1 MTHGRKE
8 MKWMV
13 IDMHVHPAFIE
24 EIGFS
29 EEKLEY
35 NRQILGLY
43 KTDEFGLNQW
53 RRDCAVSGIDRLCVL
68 PLSLPVEA
76 GGGTITN
83 GQVAELVKLCPDML
97 IGFASVNPNEQGAV
111 ERLEYAFTELGLKGV
126 KLHPSKQKF
135 YPGDSF
141 MEPVYQI
148 CEKYNKPII
157 FHSGVSMEP
166 GTLVKY
172 AHPLEFEEVAY
183 RHPKL
188 RICLA
193 HFGWPWVKEV
203 CMLMLKYPNVYTDTA
218 MLYFD
223 NPKEFYH
230 QCMEVDIGPHW
241 IDRSLRHQVM
251 FGSDDPRLEQRRM
264 ICAIREMDMREST
277 KELILGGNAL
287 EFLGGI

>member
-1 MTHGRKE
+1 
-8 MKWMV
+8 MKRMV

-24 EIGFS
+24 EAGFS
-29 EEKLEY
+29 KEKLEY

-43 KTDEFGLNQW
+43 KTEEFGIDQW
-53 RRDCAVSGIDRLCVL
+53 RRDCEVAKIDRLCIL
-68 PLSLPVEA
+68 PLALSKEA
-76 GGGTITN
+76 GEGTMTN
-83 GQVAELVKLCPDML
+83 EQTAELVKKAKGML
-97 IGFASVNPNEQGAV
+97 IGFASVDPSRTDAV
-111 ERLEYAFTELGLKGV
+111 EVLEYAFTDLRLKGL
-126 KLHPSKQKF
+126 KLHPSKQKI
-135 YPGDSF
+135 YPSDKRLL
-141 MEPVYQI
+141 PIYQI
-148 CEKYNKPII
+148 CEKYNKPVI

-183 RHPKL
+183 RHPNL

-264 ICAIREMDMREST
+264 IQAIRNMNMREST
-277 KELILGGNAL
+277 KELILGGNAV
-287 EFLGGI
+287 EFLGGM

>member
-1 MTHGRKE
+1 
-8 MKWMV
+8 MKRMV

-24 EIGFS
+24 EAGFS
-29 EEKLEY
+29 KEKLEY
-35 NRQILGLY
+35 NRQVLGLY
-43 KTDEFGLNQW
+43 KTEEFGIDQW
-53 RRDCAVSGIDRLCVL
+53 RRDCEVAKIDRLCIL
-68 PLSLPVEA
+68 PLALSKET
-76 GGGTITN
+76 GEGTMTN
-83 GQVAELVKLCPDML
+83 EQTAELVKKDKDML
-97 IGFASVNPNEQGAV
+97 IGFASVDPSRSDAV
-111 ERLEYAFTELGLKGV
+111 EALEYAFTDLQLKGL
-126 KLHPSKQKF
+126 KLHPSKQKI
-135 YPGDSF
+135 YPSDKRLL
-141 MEPVYQI
+141 PIYQI
-148 CEKYNKPII
+148 CEKYNKPVI

-172 AHPLEFEEVAY
+172 AYPLEFEEVAY
-183 RHPKL
+183 CHPNL

-264 ICAIREMDMREST
+264 IQAIRNMNMREST
-277 KELILGGNAL
+277 KELILGGNAV
-287 EFLGGI
+287 EFLGGM

>member
-1 MTHGRKE
+1 
-8 MKWMV
+8 MKRMV

-24 EIGFS
+24 EAGFS
-29 EEKLEY
+29 KEKLEY

-43 KTDEFGLNQW
+43 KTEEFGIDQW
-53 RRDCAVSGIDRLCVL
+53 RRDCEVAKIDRLCIL
-68 PLSLPVEA
+68 PLALSKATGE
-76 GGGTITN
+76 GTMTN
-83 GQVAELVKLCPDML
+83 EQTAELVKKAKGML
-97 IGFASVNPNEQGAV
+97 IGFASVDPSRTDAV
-111 ERLEYAFTELGLKGV
+111 EVLEYAFTDLQLKGL
-126 KLHPSKQKF
+126 KLHPSKQKI
-135 YPGDSF
+135 YPSDKRLL
-141 MEPVYQI
+141 PIYQI
-148 CEKYNKPII
+148 CEKYNKPVI

-183 RHPKL
+183 RHPNL
-188 RICLA
+188 RICLE

-223 NPKEFYH
+223 NPKEFYY

-264 ICAIREMDMREST
+264 IQAIRNMNMREST
-277 KELILGGNAL
+277 KELILGGNAV
-287 EFLGGI
+287 EFLGGM

>member
-1 MTHGRKE
+1 
-8 MKWMV
+8 MKRMV

-24 EIGFS
+24 EAGFS
-29 EEKLEY
+29 KEKLEY

-43 KTDEFGLNQW
+43 KTEEFGIDQW
-53 RRDCAVSGIDRLCVL
+53 RRDCEVAKIDRLCIL
-68 PLSLPVEA
+68 PLALSKEA
-76 GGGTITN
+76 GEGTMTN
-83 GQVAELVKLCPDML
+83 EQTAELVKKAKGML
-97 IGFASVNPNEQGAV
+97 IGFASVDPSRTDAV
-111 ERLEYAFTELGLKGV
+111 EVLEYAFTDLQLKGL
-126 KLHPSKQKF
+126 KLHPSKQKI
-135 YPGDSF
+135 YPSDKRLL
-141 MEPVYQI
+141 PIYQI
-148 CEKYNKPII
+148 CEKYNKPVI

-183 RHPKL
+183 RHPNL

-264 ICAIREMDMREST
+264 IQAIRNMNMREST
-277 KELILGGNAL
+277 KELILGGNAV
-287 EFLGGI
+287 EFLGGM

>member
-1 MTHGRKE
+1 
-8 MKWMV
+8 
-13 IDMHVHPAFIE
+13 MHVHPAFIE
-24 EIGFS
+24 EAGFS
-29 EEKLEY
+29 KEKLEY

-43 KTDEFGLNQW
+43 KTEEFGIDQW
-53 RRDCAVSGIDRLCVL
+53 RRDCEVAKIDRLCIL
-68 PLSLPVEA
+68 PLALSKEA
-76 GGGTITN
+76 GEGTMTN
-83 GQVAELVKLCPDML
+83 EQTAELVKKAKGML
-97 IGFASVNPNEQGAV
+97 IGFASVDPSRTDAV
-111 ERLEYAFTELGLKGV
+111 EVLEYAFTDLQLKGL
-126 KLHPSKQKF
+126 KLHPSKQKI
-135 YPGDSF
+135 YPSDKRLL
-141 MEPVYQI
+141 PIYQI
-148 CEKYNKPII
+148 CEKYNKPVI

-183 RHPKL
+183 RHPNL

-264 ICAIREMDMREST
+264 IQAIRNMNMREST
-277 KELILGGNAL
+277 KELILGGNAV
-287 EFLGGI
+287 EFLGGM

>member
-1 MTHGRKE
+1 
-8 MKWMV
+8 
-13 IDMHVHPAFIE
+13 MHVHPAFIE
-24 EIGFS
+24 EAGFS
-29 EEKLEY
+29 KEKLEY

-43 KTDEFGLNQW
+43 KTEEFGIDQW
-53 RRDCAVSGIDRLCVL
+53 RRDCEVAKIDRLCIL
-68 PLSLPVEA
+68 PLALSKEA
-76 GGGTITN
+76 GEGTMTN
-83 GQVAELVKLCPDML
+83 EQTAELVKKAKGML
-97 IGFASVNPNEQGAV
+97 IGFASVDPSRTDAV
-111 ERLEYAFTELGLKGV
+111 EVLEYAFTDLRLKGL
-126 KLHPSKQKF
+126 KLHPSKQKI
-135 YPGDSF
+135 YPSDKRLL
-141 MEPVYQI
+141 PIYQI
-148 CEKYNKPII
+148 CEKYNKPVI

-183 RHPKL
+183 RHPNL

-264 ICAIREMDMREST
+264 IQAIRNMNMREST
-277 KELILGGNAL
+277 KELILGGNAV
-287 EFLGGI
+287 EFLGGM

>member
-1 MTHGRKE
+1 
-8 MKWMV
+8 MV

-24 EIGFS
+24 EIGLS
-29 EEKLEY
+29 EEELEN

-43 KTDEFGLNQW
+43 KTDGFGLEQW

-68 PLSLPVEA
+68 PLSLSEEA
-76 GGGTITN
+76 GGATVTN
-83 GQVAELVKLCPDML
+83 EQVAKLISTDADML
-97 IGFASVNPNEQGAV
+97 IGFASVDPRCANAAEI
-111 ERLEYAFTELGLKGV
+111 LEYAFTELGLKGV
-126 KLHPSKQKF
+126 KLHPSKQRC
-135 YPGDSF
+135 YPGEEC
-141 MEPVYQI
+141 MEEIYRV
-148 CEKYNKPII
+148 CEKYNRPII

-172 AHPLEFEEVAY
+172 AHPLEFEEVAND
-183 RHPKL
+183 HPKL

-223 NPKEFYH
+223 NPREFYH

-264 ICAIREMDMREST
+264 IHAIRDMDMREST